1 MKTFLFDSFMNFAA
15 LVREN
20 NMLRF
25 SDDTQEL
32 DVIFSSLSLSG
43 YAVTLEG
50 AATIVLLFLG
60 TYVLLEYN
68 IQLLHQEKFR
78 LATGMVCQIHMPLVL
93 LRNRLEEI
101 MESGVSGEPR
111 RMLEPALK
119 HIEHAIVSS
128 RNIMQL
134 DRGNWKAVAGT
145 ETDQVDIHTYVRT
158 VVARCQPYAGSHHVR
173 MEVSRSEDYAGCR
186 INEGFMT
193 AALQYLLNRMVDI
206 TAPGGC
212 IHITVS
218 QSPGFWKLQAANCK
232 RTDRKPLMP
241 ALPMPVP
248 GGFRIV
254 GKMIRLHGGKV
265 VACRRG
271 KSVMCQV
278 VVPVDCHCR
287 KEMRISPNIFSRKR
301 TGHTSGEITG
311 SGKKENSSIT
321 GNLPNVLLVMADNM
335 FGSYLQAALSA
346 EFNISLR
353 EKLNMPE
360 LVSAEEKP
368 DAILIDENV
377 NGTCGDRLCLRIK
390 ADKKTEG
397 IPVIL
402 LVECDDSRSYLAYA
416 ESGADRLEPRTI
428 SICRLRTNICMLIN
442 SYAAMCKRANRI
454 LADTVHVLPQTIENE
469 KDNLLFITKVRKLIE
484 ENLATQGYTIDD
496 LCAGMGMSRT
506 SFYYKMKEL
515 TGKYPMEYVLT
526 FKMERAKNLLASGR
540 YNVTEVAEMLGY
552 CDAKYF
558 GRKFKA
564 FYHICPTK
572 IIKEG

>member
-1 MKTFLFDSFMNFAA
+1 MGTSLFDSFMSFAA

-25 SDDTQEL
+25 SDNTQEL

-43 YAVTLEG
+43 YTVTLEG
-50 AATIVLLFLG
+50 AVTIFFLFLG
-60 TYVLLEYN
+60 AYVLLEHN
-68 IQLLHQEKFR
+68 IRLLHQEKFR
-78 LATGMVCQIHMPLVL
+78 FVASMVCQIHMPLVL

-101 MESGVSGEPR
+101 MESDVSGEPR
-111 RMLEPALK
+111 RILEPALD
-119 HIEHAIVSS
+119 HIVHAIVSS
-128 RNIMQL
+128 QNIMQL
-134 DRGNWKAVAGT
+134 DRVNWKVVSET
-145 ETDQVDIHTYVRT
+145 ETDQVDIHSYVQT
-158 VVARCQPYAGSHHVR
+158 VVSRCQSYAGLHHVR

-193 AALQYLLNRMVDI
+193 AVLQYLLSRMIDI
-206 TAPGGC
+206 TASGGC
-212 IHITVS
+212 VYITVS
-218 QSPGFWKLQAANCK
+218 QSSGFWKLQAVNNK
-232 RTDRKPLMP
+232 GTDKKSLMP
-241 ALPMPVP
+241 TLPMPVP
-248 GGFRIV
+248 RGFRIV
-254 GKMIRLHGGKV
+254 GKMIRLHGGKA

-271 KSVMCQV
+271 RSVMCQV
-278 VVPVDCHCR
+278 VVPVDYHWW
-287 KEMRISPNIFSRKR
+287 KEIRVSPNMFSRERIGR
-301 TGHTSGEITG
+301 TGEEITG
-311 SGKKENSSIT
+311 FGKKENSSIA
-321 GNLPNVLLVMADNM
+321 GGLPNVLLVMADNM

-353 EKLNMPE
+353 ENINMSE
-360 LVSAEEKP
+360 LVSTEKKT

-377 NGTCGDRLCLRIK
+377 NGICGNELCSCIK

-402 LVECDDSRSYLAYA
+402 LMEYDDSRSYLAYA

-428 SICRLRTNICMLIN
+428 SICRLKTDICMLIN
-442 SYAAMCKRANRI
+442 SYATMCKRANQI
-454 LADTVHVLPQTIENE
+454 LADTVHMLPQTTGNE
-469 KDNLLFITKVRKLIE
+469 EDNLLFIVKVRKLIE

-496 LCAGMGMSRT
+496 LCTGAGMSRT
-506 SFYYKMKEL
+506 RFYNKMKEL
-515 TGKYPMEYVLT
+515 TGKYPTEYVLT
-526 FKMERAKNLLASGR
+526 FKMERAKKLLVSGR

-564 FYHICPTK
+564 FYHICPTR